1 MLGPEHVGVKR
12 LKGRCQHCRCPAGW
26 PHTRPSSRAQHKP
39 TPAGPQKPVEYPPD
53 PQVSGPTLSATLR
66 LSPPVTEARVTL
78 TWLSA
83 HREGLP
89 GWGLLKAQGP
99 RTPIPAFVDS
109 HVSEFTHSPQ
119 TRMLCL
125 GFAQRPPGA
134 RLARIHDLT
143 RGAEAEFQS
152 RQRLR
157 EGSHWHLNRAGYL
170 EMSHRDPPG
179 PSSRQ
184 CGPAAGPR
192 PHRLRVWKDARGP
205 LGAAAAAPALALAAK
220 VGHAHFSFKTLT
232 RTAISKKQK

>member
-1 MLGPEHVGVKR
+1 M
-12 LKGRCQHCRCPAGW
+12 KGRCQHCRCPAGW

-89 GWGLLKAQGP
+89 GWGPLKAQGP

-125 GFAQRPPGA
+125 GFAQRPPWCTLSPNPRLDEGSRSRISEPPEASRRVSLAPKPRWLPGDESPRPARTQQPPVWPRRGAASAPTA
-134 RLARIHDLT
+134 RLE
-143 RGAEAEFQS
+143 G
-152 RQRLR
+152 R
-157 EGSHWHLNRAGYL
+157 EGPSGGGSRGTGSRTGREGGTRA
-170 EMSHRDPPG
+170 
-179 PSSRQ
+179 
-184 CGPAAGPR
+184 
-192 PHRLRVWKDARGP
+192 
-205 LGAAAAAPALALAAK
+205 
-220 VGHAHFSFKTLT
+220 FF
-232 RTAISKKQK
+232 I